1 MKIIKIE
8 KMEWEEI
15 IKENK
20 ETELQKEKEV
30 FEKFIEVRE
39 QNKQVSLTIEFAEN
53 GFWIR
58 IFKRKRVNKPARY
71 ADDEIVFNYKIDEN
85 VEKAFEILQEKIRE
99 VGK

>member
-1 MKIIKIE
+1 M
-8 KMEWEEI
+8 
-15 IKENK
+15 N
-20 ETELQKEKEV
+20 KEKEV

-58 IFKRKRVNKPARY
+58 IFKRKRENKPSRY
-71 ADDEIVFNYKIDEN
+71 ADDQIVFNYKADEN

-99 VGK
+99 VGE